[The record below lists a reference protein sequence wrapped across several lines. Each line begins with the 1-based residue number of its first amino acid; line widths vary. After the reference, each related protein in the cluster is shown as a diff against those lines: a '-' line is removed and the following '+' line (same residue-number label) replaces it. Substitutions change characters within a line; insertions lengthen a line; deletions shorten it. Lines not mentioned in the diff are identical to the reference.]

1 MAGFGLSAPGIPI
14 GCLPSKYYPGIT
26 PLTFWHRKSSY
37 CVGSATDWKYVQVDT
52 FVSDDNS
59 DFWSPQ
65 RWRSQ
70 QAGSF
75 PLTLTRFAQSQFGAK
90 SCTFFYFQFMH
101 VQQSA
106 FFDMVLR
113 DFQTVS
119 VITLFTSWSMNTEFY
134 EWCIFILLFVCFLD
148 GPCGISKMTRAKA
161 GQRTC
166 VSFLN
171 LTQWKIFGRKFSLL
185 KSVWVIDGLLLMCTT
200 CPLMVMSIR
209 ISMFH
214 FTDCCLMTIV
224 LIKASEILQF
234 DTLML
239 GIYFF
244 IFLPDYTTTYSS
256 QVNSALAAITAYSR

>member
-1 MAGFGLSAPGIPI
+1 MKKRSRF
-14 GCLPSKYYPGIT
+14 
-26 PLTFWHRKSSY
+26 
-37 CVGSATDWKYVQVDT
+37 
-52 FVSDDNS
+52 SD
-59 DFWSPQ
+59 
-65 RWRSQ
+65 SQ
-70 QAGSF
+70 CNYA
-75 PLTLTRFAQSQFGAK
+75 LYLLVYEYWILWMMH
-90 SCTFFYFQFMH
+90 FYFI
-101 VQQSA
+101 V
-106 FFDMVLR
+106 
-113 DFQTVS
+113 
-119 VITLFTSWSMNTEFY
+119 
-134 EWCIFILLFVCFLD
+134 CLFVFLD
-148 GPCGISKMTRAKA
+148 GPCGISKTTRAKA

-185 KSVWVIDGLLLMCTT
+185 KSVLVIDGLLLMCTT